1 MSRRRLIVARQSL
14 ASAVAAASHARDD
27 SELARAADTE
37 LLGAELTLRLT
48 DATPLADRLERAREI
63 GICEADGRAE
73 CREVMQLLD
82 ARLEVRA

>member
-1 MSRRRLIVARQSL
+1 MIVARQSL
-14 ASAVAAASHARDD
+14 ASAVAAATHARPD

-48 DATPLADRLERAREI
+48 DATPLADRLARAREI

-82 ARLEVRA
+82 ARLDPSGVRA